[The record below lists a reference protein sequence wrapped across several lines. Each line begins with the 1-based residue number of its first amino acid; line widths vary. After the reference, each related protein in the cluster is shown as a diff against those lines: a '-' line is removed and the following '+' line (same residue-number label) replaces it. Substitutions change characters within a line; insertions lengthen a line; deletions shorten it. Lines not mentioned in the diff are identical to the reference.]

1 MHTGPVTS
9 LEASIILPKQIEDD
23 DLLETI
29 LRPPC
34 VTCDRKPRALDKE
47 AVERE
52 ALEFRAKAWHL
63 LLDNLDVVL
72 FLKQGNDVSRVQAIS
87 T

>member
-1 MHTGPVTS
+1 MS
-9 LEASIILPKQIEDD
+9 CLK
-23 DLLETI
+23 TI

-47 AVERE
+47 AVEPVERE
-52 ALEFRAKAWHL
+52 ALNFRTKAWHL

-72 FLKQGNDVSRVQAIS
+72 FLKQGNDVSRGLR
-87 T
+87 